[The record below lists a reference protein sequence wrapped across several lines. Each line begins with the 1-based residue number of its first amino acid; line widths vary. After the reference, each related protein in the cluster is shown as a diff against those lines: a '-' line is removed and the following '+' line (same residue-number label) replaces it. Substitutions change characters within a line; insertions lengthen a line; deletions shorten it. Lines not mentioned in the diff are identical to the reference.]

1 MITVLRPQDPPDRF
15 PDPGRAL
22 REPNGLLAIGGD
34 LSPPRLVAAYRQGI
48 FPWYN
53 PGEPILWWSPDP
65 RAILLPTAVH
75 VSHRLRRSLRQ
86 APYRVSLDEAFP
98 RVVAACAAPRKSG
111 AGTWLVPEMQ
121 QAYGELHQ
129 AGFAHSIELWQGADL
144 VGGLYGIALGR
155 AFFGESMFSRVPDA
169 SKMLLAILG
178 QQLARRGFRLID
190 GQVASDHLLRM
201 GAQLWPRE
209 RFLRELALAIAQS
222 PYSPLTPLDADLLTP
237 AGAVPG
243 SHAPVEQ
250 EPAL

>member
-1 MITVLRPQDPPDRF
+1 MITVLRPQDPPDCF
-15 PDPGRAL
+15 PDPDRAC

-53 PGEPILWWSPDP
+53 PGEPIMWWSPDP
-65 RAILLPTAVH
+65 RAILLPAAVH
-75 VSHRLRRSLRQ
+75 VSHRLRRRMRQ
-86 APYRVSLDEAFP
+86 APYRVSLNEAFQQ
-98 RVVAACAAPRKSG
+98 VVTACAAPRKSG
-111 AGTWLVPEMQ
+111 PGTWLVPEMQ
-121 QAYGELHQ
+121 QAYGHLHR
-129 AGFAHSIELWQGADL
+129 AGFAHSIELWQDADL

-178 QQLARRGFRLID
+178 QQLARRGYRLID

-201 GAQLWPRE
+201 GAQLWTRE
-209 RFLRELALAIAQS
+209 RFLDELALAIAQS
-222 PYSPLTPLDADLLTP
+222 PSSPLTPLDTDLLTP
-237 AGAVPG
+237 SGAVPDN
-243 SHAPVEQ
+243 HAPVEQ

>member
-15 PDPGRAL
+15 PDPARAC

-65 RAILLPTAVH
+65 RAILLPAAIH
-75 VSHRLRRSLRQ
+75 VSHRLRRRMRQ
-86 APYRVSLDEAFP
+86 APYRVSLNEAFQQ
-98 RVVAACAAPRKSG
+98 VVTACAAPRKSG
-111 AGTWLVPEMQ
+111 PGTWLVPEMQ
-121 QAYGELHQ
+121 QAYGHLHR

-178 QQLARRGFRLID
+178 QQLARRGYRLID

-201 GAQLWPRE
+201 GAQLWTRE
-209 RFLRELALAIAQS
+209 RFLHELAVTIAQS
-222 PYSPLTPLDADLLTP
+222 PSSPLTPLDADLLTP
-237 AGAVPG
+237 AGAV
-243 SHAPVEQ
+243 SDNHAPVEQ

>member
-15 PDPGRAL
+15 PDPASAL

-34 LSPPRLVAAYRQGI
+34 LSPTRLVAAYRRGI

-75 VSHRLRRSLRQ
+75 VSHRLRRRMRQ

-98 RVVAACAAPRKSG
+98 QVVAACAAPRKSG
-111 AGTWLVPEMQ
+111 AGTWLVPAMQ
-121 QAYGELHQ
+121 QAYSELHH

-144 VGGLYGIALGR
+144 VGGLYGIALGQ

-169 SKMLLAILG
+169 SKMLLAILA
-178 QQLARRGFRLID
+178 QQLARRGYRLID

-201 GAQLWPRE
+201 GAQLWTRE
-209 RFLRELALAIAQS
+209 RFLYELALALAQS
-222 PYSPLTPLDADLLTP
+222 PSSPLTPLDADLLTP
-237 AGAVPG
+237 AGAVIG
-243 SHAPVEQ
+243 NHAPVEQ